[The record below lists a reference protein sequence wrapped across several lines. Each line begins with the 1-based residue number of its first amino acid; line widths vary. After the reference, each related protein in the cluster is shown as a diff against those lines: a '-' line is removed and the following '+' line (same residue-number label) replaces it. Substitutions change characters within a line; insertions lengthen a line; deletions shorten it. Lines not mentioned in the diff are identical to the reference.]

1 MEPARTIPLIAGLVI
16 ISVIV
21 AALLMRTIWREIS
34 GLSDE
39 NDGAQ
44 AGRTG
49 GGTSNVEKEEKSAA
63 ERLNDRKMLKEI
75 ERWRDGK

>member
-21 AALLMRTIWREIS
+21 AALLMRSIWREIS

-39 NDGAQ
+39 NDDAQ
-44 AGRTG
+44 AGRT
-49 GGTSNVEKEEKSAA
+49 EEKKNAKIA
-63 ERLNDRKMLKEI
+63 KEL
-75 ERWRDGK
+75 EQRRNGK